1 MKRHVS
7 MLGLAVGVGAV
18 GLLVTSQ
25 LAGASHP
32 RPKGATPFR
41 ASLVPAFKACATPN
55 RTHGAPLAFPSC
67 SPPVQ
72 SSNFLTVGTPDANG
86 AGANSVGFVTWRV
99 NGTTGEIF
107 VTPSITDVR
116 CLPATAAGVCNS
128 PNASDGPDYS
138 GQLQANMTIRI
149 SDHHN
154 GPNLDEAATV
164 IDIPNPV
171 TMDCVSTAST
181 TTGGTCS
188 VSGPPPG
195 CPPACPTP
203 NRRMVVEFGQTEVLD
218 GGPDGQV
225 ATNDNTVFAR
235 QGIFI
240 P

>member
-1 MKRHVS
+1 MKLHASVH
-7 MLGLAVGVGAV
+7 GVAIGVAALA
-18 GLLVTSQ
+18 LVVTTQ

-41 ASLVPAFKACATPN
+41 ASLVPAFKACTTPN

-86 AGANSVGFVTWRV
+86 AGANAVGSVTYRV
-99 NGTTGEIF
+99 NATTAEVLIS
-107 VTPSITDVR
+107 PSITDVR
-116 CLPATAAGVCNS
+116 CLPATAASVCNS
-128 PNASDGPDYS
+128 PNAGDGPDYS

-149 SDHHN
+149 SDHNN
-154 GPNLDEAATV
+154 GPNQDEAATV
-164 IDIPNPV
+164 VDIPFPV
-171 TMDCVSTAST
+171 NLNCVNTAST
-181 TTGGTCS
+181 TTGGTCGI
-188 VSGPPPG
+188 SGPPPG

-203 NRRMVVEFGQTEVLD
+203 NQRQVVEFGQIEVFD

-225 ATNDNTVFAR
+225 ATNDNTVFMR
-235 QGIFI
+235 QGIFV